1 MNNKLFEA
9 ILLAKKIK
17 NKSLQKI
24 VIESII
30 NKQRELDEK
39 RQFPNFK

>member
-9 ILLAKKIK
+9 VLLAKKIK

-30 NKQRELDEK
+30 NKQRELAEK

>member
-9 ILLAKKIK
+9 VLLAEKIK

-30 NKQRELDEK
+30 KKQRELDEK

>member
-9 ILLAKKIK
+9 VLLAKKIQ